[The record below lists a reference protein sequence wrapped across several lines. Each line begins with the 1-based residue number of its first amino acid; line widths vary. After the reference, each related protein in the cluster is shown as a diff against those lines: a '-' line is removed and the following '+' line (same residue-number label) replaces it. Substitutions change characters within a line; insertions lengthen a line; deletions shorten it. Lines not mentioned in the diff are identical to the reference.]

1 MRMTNPQD
9 LITVS
14 IVGAGSRAGAYIN
27 ALEANYHGKFKVVAI
42 AEPRTER
49 QKYFQEKY
57 LIPNHLIF
65 GGYEEFIKQ
74 PRLSD
79 IVIIATLD
87 DMHYVPVMDAIQ
99 KGYDIILEKPI
110 AMSVE
115 ETVKSASSN
124 TCIRINDCGV
134 PCLEHS
140 PFFRKIRN
148 NRFEVLGSIIDIQHN
163 ENVSYYHF
171 AHSYVH
177 GLFQHQISHRLLWRN
192 RAMIWIFFY
201 IYWVINTARIASMGS
216 LAFFS
221 KRIIVPM

>member
-87 DMHYVPVMDAIQ
+87 DMHYVKVMDAIQ
-99 KGYDIILEKPI
+99 KGRHYFGKTDCHSERKNREI
-110 AMSVE
+110 
-115 ETVKSASSN
+115 ASSVQ
-124 TCIRINDCGV
+124 CIRISYCGV
-134 PCLEHS
+134 H
-140 PFFRKIRN
+140 
-148 NRFEVLGSIIDIQHN
+148 V
-163 ENVSYYHF
+163 
-171 AHSYVH
+171 
-177 GLFQHQISHRLLWRN
+177 
-192 RAMIWIFFY
+192 
-201 IYWVINTARIASMGS
+201 
-216 LAFFS
+216 
-221 KRIIVPM
+221 